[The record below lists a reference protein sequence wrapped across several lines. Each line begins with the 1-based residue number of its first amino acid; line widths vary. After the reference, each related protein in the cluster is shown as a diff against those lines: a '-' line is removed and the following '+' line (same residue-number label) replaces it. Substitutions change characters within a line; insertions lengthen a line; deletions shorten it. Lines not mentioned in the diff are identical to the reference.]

1 MTNNPVSF
9 SVSLGCYSEFFNKFF
24 ITQRQECINPNCDKT
39 KSAVKHIWEAN
50 TLTYKHSDNHNQPA
64 LNETT
69 ILVNGKQYHVHSY
82 YCCECFKKI
91 LKQEVKKERSA
102 RQRANQEKREQINQ
116 ARYRLERDLRI
127 QEEKVKT
134 QTNTKFL

>member
-1 MTNNPVSF
+1 MTSNHVSF
-9 SVSLGCYSEFFNKFF
+9 SVSIERYSEFFKKFF

-50 TLTYKHSDNHNQPA
+50 TLTYKHSDNQPA

-69 ILVNGKQYHVHSY
+69 ILVNGEQYNVQSY